1 MCKTADGTTT
11 SGVRSRRGK
20 PSAPRAS
27 ANPTTE
33 EIMTR
38 TKLYSLV
45 LAGGALLALGG
56 CASRTDIEALRSEI
70 AGVRATAQAADEK
83 ATQALAKADQAAA
96 DAAAAKQEAA
106 MASEKAD
113 RIFRAGLRK

>member
-1 MCKTADGTTT
+1 MK
-11 SGVRSRRGK
+11 RS
-20 PSAPRAS
+20 
-27 ANPTTE
+27 
-33 EIMTR
+33 
-38 TKLYSLV
+38 KLYSLA

-56 CASRTDIEALRSEI
+56 CVSQTDVEALRAEI
-70 AGVRATAQAADEK
+70 AGVRATAEAADDK
-83 ATQALAKADQAAA
+83 ATRALATAEQAAA